1 MFSQEKEQESPGT
14 QELRSHQR
22 TSWDSDFPF
31 HLGRPCRNLPD
42 PPDFSTVL
50 TLFQLRLPVVLLSAG
65 GSSRFAVVQIDLLAG
80 TRAAGL
86 WFVVSCR
93 HISSQNSR
101 FAILD
106 LFAHVH
112 IVSTLF
118 IHILVSL

>member
-50 TLFQLRLPVVLLSAG
+50 VPKVS
-65 GSSRFAVVQIDLLAG
+65 IDNDMMCG
-80 TRAAGL
+80 
-86 WFVVSCR
+86 
-93 HISSQNSR
+93 
-101 FAILD
+101 
-106 LFAHVH
+106 
-112 IVSTLF
+112 
-118 IHILVSL
+118 